1 MIFDEET
8 LSKLEQLTLVANQVR
23 AGVLKGERRSTK
35 RGTALEFA
43 DYRNYTQGDDLRRLD
58 WNVYARL
65 ERPFI
70 KLFEE
75 EEDLA
80 VHLLID
86 ASASMD
92 WPVES
97 PENKLRYALRLAAAL
112 GYIALA
118 AGDQL
123 NVTLSSSR
131 QERPWG
137 PFRSR
142 QNGMNLFRFLESAQ
156 ADGLTDVSMAM
167 RNYSLRARRPGLIFF
182 LSDLLAP
189 GGFQNGLT
197 ALQARGYEVSIVHI
211 LSQDELDPR
220 LEGDLNL
227 VDVETGQQAEITLD
241 ASARAQYA
249 ENLNAWL
256 AEIAAYCHGR
266 NVHYIPVTTSTPW
279 EKLILQTLRS
289 QELIR

>member
-8 LSKLEQLTLVANQVR
+8 LGKLEQLTLVANQVR

-156 ADGLTDVSMAM
+156 ADGLTDVSLAM